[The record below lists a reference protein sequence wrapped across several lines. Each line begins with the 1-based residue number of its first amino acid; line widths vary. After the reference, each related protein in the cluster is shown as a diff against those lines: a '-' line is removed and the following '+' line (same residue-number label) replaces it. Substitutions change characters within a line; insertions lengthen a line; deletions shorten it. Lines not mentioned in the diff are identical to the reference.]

1 MQSHGRRNFV
11 RARYET
17 NVQTVLNEKSLSINL
32 IIIALLFLYVI
43 YKSSTRYTYCID
55 SDITASVIS
64 FVRYDSCLLTVR
76 ICGCIFF
83 GRIHPDDRTILER
96 VRYVIRSPCAVRQ
109 RCIWNSIVLGLLSYT
124 CKTNELLIHI
134 KISFEMYLTLKF
146 YGVLQ

>member
-17 NVQTVLNEKSLSINL
+17 NVQTVLNDKSLSINL

-64 FVRYDSCLLTVR
+64 FVRYNSCLLTVR
-76 ICGCIFF
+76 IRGCIFF